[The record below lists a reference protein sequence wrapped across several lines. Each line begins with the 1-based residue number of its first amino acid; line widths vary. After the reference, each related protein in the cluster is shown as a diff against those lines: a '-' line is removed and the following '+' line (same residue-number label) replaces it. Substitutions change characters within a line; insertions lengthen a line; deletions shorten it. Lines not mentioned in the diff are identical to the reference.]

1 MKQKWIYLLIV
12 GALLLASCA
21 GPAEPTTA
29 PVVPTEAPAVEETEP
44 PAVEETVPPAVEE
57 TEPPA
62 VEETEPPAEGE
73 PGLAT
78 FIFTQEFDTLN
89 PYYTDMWFSAIT
101 HQLWNCW
108 VWDFDAENNPRPVL
122 VSEIPS
128 VENGGISE
136 DGTVIT
142 LTLRDDIV
150 WSDGEPITADDF
162 VFTYQMVIDPANTV
176 STTNPYDLMASVE
189 APDERTVV
197 ITFNEPYA
205 PWVGTLWHGLL
216 PAHVLQPVY
225 DSEGTIDNAEWNRA
239 PTVGCGPYAF
249 SEWESG
255 SFASFVANE
264 NYWLGQPSI
273 GEIFI
278 RFVPDDASQVAALEA
293 GDGELGTFFP
303 YTDVPA
309 LEAAGFEILKSFS
322 GYNEGWYFYLDPENG
337 HPALQDPNVRKA
349 LAMAFDRFSL
359 TEDLLVGAT
368 EPAATYWDN
377 TPYNDPTLEPYPYD
391 PEEANRLLD
400 EAGWVDTNG
409 DGVRDKDGVELSLTY
424 GTTTREIRQ
433 DTQAVAQQQ
442 LAEVGVQVEL
452 LNYDS
457 DIFFGG
463 YGDGGPAAT
472 GELDMFEYS
481 TVASFP
487 DPDTYEWLCSEV
499 PSDENPQGGNWMAYC
514 DETLDGLFQ
523 AQATQVDLAERIATF
538 NEITRYIF
546 DNALWIGLW
555 HDPDLFAI
563 SPRLQNVQ
571 ISGATP
577 FFNIM
582 EWELTP

>member
-12 GALLLASCA
+12 VALLLASCA

-29 PVVPTEAPAVEETEP
+29 PAGPTEAPEVTEAPAPEETEP
-44 PAVEETVPPAVEE
+44 PAAEE

-62 VEETEPPAEGE
+62 AEETEPPAEGE
-73 PGLAT
+73 PGLVS

-89 PYYTDMWFSAIT
+89 PYFTEMWFSAIT

-108 VWDFDAENNPRPVL
+108 AWDFDDQNNALPRL
-122 VSEIPS
+122 VTEVPS

-142 LTLRDDIV
+142 MTLRDDIT
-150 WSDGEPITADDF
+150 WSDGTPITSADF
-162 VFTYQMVIDPANTV
+162 IFSYEMAVDPNNVV
-176 STTNPYDLMASVE
+176 STSYPYDQIETIE

-197 ITFNEPYA
+197 INFGEPFA
-205 PWVGTLWHGLL
+205 PWQGTLWHGLL
-216 PAHVLQPVY
+216 PAHVLQPIF
-225 DSEGTIDNAEWNRA
+225 DAEGTIDNAEWIRA
-239 PTVGCGPYAF
+239 PTVGCGPYTF

-264 NYWLGQPSI
+264 NYWLGQPQI

-293 GDGELGTFFP
+293 GDGDLGTFFP

-309 LEAAGFEILKSFS
+309 LENAGFEILRAFS

-359 TEDLLVGAT
+359 TEDLLTGAT
-368 EPAATYWDN
+368 EPASTYWDN

-391 PEEANRLLD
+391 PAEANRLLD

-487 DPDTYEWLCSEV
+487 DPDAYEWLCSEI
-499 PSDENPQGGNWMAYC
+499 PSDENPEGGNWMAYC

-523 AQATQVDLAERIATF
+523 TQATQVDPDERIATF
-538 NEITRYIF
+538 HEITRYIF

-563 SPRLQNVQ
+563 GPRIQNVK

-582 EWELTP
+582 EWELAP